1 MAVLKTRTISKRTV
15 DALTVE
21 KDTVFW
27 DSELSGF
34 GVRVYP
40 NGGKTYVV
48 QTRAGGKPAKRIA
61 IGRHG
66 VVTAEEARRRATLIV
81 SRIKAGE
88 DPAPEPLPV
97 RQANGPTV
105 EDLAQRF
112 LDDHVAARCKPAT
125 AAAYRFA
132 IGKHI
137 LPAFGKLSA
146 LALDRARVSAFHESL
161 RDRPT
166 MANQAVD
173 LLARI
178 YRAAEDRGAVPAGS
192 NPCRQI
198 RKYRPRRRERF
209 LTEAEFRRLGRTLD
223 EMEANGEIAVHAA
236 AALRLLMLTGCRRNE
251 ILTLRWDAVDLNQ
264 SEIRLRDSKT
274 GARTVSLSPE
284 AAALLAGIPRV
295 PGNPFVIAGRTG
307 QHVRNLDHPWQK
319 VRARAGLRDVR
330 LHDLRHS
337 FASRA
342 LALGETLPAIG
353 RLLGHSR
360 VETTARY
367 AHLADASVRQ
377 VAIRISDSIADD
389 ILGENWRHAAE

>member
-15 DALTVE
+15 NALTVE
-21 KDTVFW
+21 KDSVFW

-66 VVTAEEARRRATLIV
+66 VVTAEEARRRAALIV

-88 DPAPEPLPV
+88 EPVPEPLTV

-105 EDLAQRF
+105 AELARRF
-112 LDDHVAARCKPAT
+112 LEDHVAARCKPAT

-132 IGKHI
+132 IEKHI
-137 LPAFGKLSA
+137 LPAFGTLSA
-146 LALDRARVSAFHESL
+146 LAVDRARVASFHEAL
-161 RDRPT
+161 RDRPVT
-166 MANQAVD
+166 ANQAVD

-178 YRAAEDRGAVPAGS
+178 YRAAADRGAVPAGS

-198 RKYRPRRRERF
+198 RKYRARRRERF

-251 ILTLRWDAVDLNQ
+251 ILTLRWDSVDLDAG
-264 SEIRLRDSKT
+264 EIRLLDSKT

-284 AAALLAGIPRV
+284 ATTLLASIRQV
-295 PGNPFVIAGRTG
+295 PGNPFVIAGRGG
-307 QHVRNLDHPWQK
+307 QHLRSIDGPWQK
-319 VRARAGLRDVR
+319 V
-330 LHDLRHS
+330 
-337 FASRA
+337 
-342 LALGETLPAIG
+342 
-353 RLLGHSR
+353 
-360 VETTARY
+360 
-367 AHLADASVRQ
+367 
-377 VAIRISDSIADD
+377 
-389 ILGENWRHAAE
+389 

>member
-27 DSELSGF
+27 DSELTGF

-40 NGGKTYVV
+40 TGGKTYVV
-48 QTRAGGKPAKRIA
+48 QTRADGKPARRIA

-66 VVTAEEARRRATLIV
+66 IVSAEEARRRAALIV

-88 DPAPEPLPV
+88 EPVPEPLPV
-97 RQANGPTV
+97 KHANGPTV
-105 EDLAQRF
+105 TELAMRF

-132 IGKHI
+132 IDKHI
-137 LPAFGKLSA
+137 LPAFGKVSA
-146 LALDRARVSAFHESL
+146 LAVERTQVAAFHEAL
-161 RDRPT
+161 RDTPV

-178 YRAAEDRGAVPAGS
+178 YRAADDRGTVPAGS
-192 NPCRQI
+192 NPCRHLK
-198 RKYRPRRRERF
+198 KYRSRRRERF
-209 LTEAEFRRLGRTLD
+209 LTEEEFRRLGRVMD
-223 EMEANGEIAVHAA
+223 EMEANNDIAVPAA
-236 AALRLLMLTGCRRNE
+236 AALRLLMLTGCQRNE
-251 ILTLRWDAVDLNQ
+251 ILTLRRDAVDL
-264 SEIRLRDSKT
+264 EAWELRLADSKT

-284 AAALLAGIPRV
+284 AAKLLAGIPRV
-295 PGNPFVIAGRTG
+295 PGNPFVIAGRAG
-307 QHVRNLDHPWQK
+307 QHVRSLNGPWEK

-367 AHLADASVRQ
+367 AHLAGDSVREA
-377 VAIRISDSIADD
+377 AIRISDSIADD
-389 ILGENWRHAAE
+389 VLGEDWRQAVG

>member
-1 MAVLKTRTISKRTV
+1 MTVLKSRTISKRTV
-15 DALTVE
+15 DALKVE

-40 NGGKTYVV
+40 NGSKTYVV

-66 VVTAEEARRRATLIV
+66 VVTAEEARRRAALIV

-88 DPAPEPLPV
+88 NPVPEPLTV
-97 RQANGPTV
+97 RRANGPTV
-105 EDLAQRF
+105 AELAQRF
-112 LDDHVAARCKPAT
+112 LEEHAAARCKPAT

-132 IGKHI
+132 IEKHI
-137 LPAFGKLSA
+137 LPAFGAQSA
-146 LALDRARVSAFHESL
+146 LAVGRAKVASFHEAL
-161 RDRPT
+161 WDRPV

-178 YRAAEDRGAVPAGS
+178 YRAAEDRGAVPAGC

-198 RKYRPRRRERF
+198 RKYRARRRERF

-223 EMEANGEIAVHAA
+223 EMEANGEIALHAA
-236 AALRLLMLTGCRRNE
+236 ASLRLLLLTGCRRNE
-251 ILTLRWDAVDLNQ
+251 ILTLRWDTVDLDAG
-264 SEIRLRDSKT
+264 EIRLTDSKT

-284 AAALLAGIPRV
+284 AAGVLAVIPRT
-295 PGNPFVIAGRTG
+295 PGNPFVIAGRAG
-307 QHVRNLDHPWQK
+307 RHLRNLDHPWRK

-367 AHLADASVRQ
+367 AHLADDSVRQ
-377 VAIRISDSIADD
+377 EAMRISDSIADD
-389 ILGENWRHAAE
+389 ILGEDWRQIGR

>member
-1 MAVLKTRTISKRTV
+1 MAVLEKRTISKRTV

-27 DSELSGF
+27 DSELTGF

-40 NGGKTYVV
+40 GGGKTYVV
-48 QTRAGGKPAKRIA
+48 QTRAGGKPARRIA

-66 VVTAEEARRRATLIV
+66 VVTAEEARRRAALIV

-88 DPAPEPLPV
+88 DPVPEPLPV

-146 LALDRARVSAFHESL
+146 LAVDRARVAAFHEAL

-178 YRAAEDRGAVPAGS
+178 YRAAEDRGTVPAGT

-198 RKYRPRRRERF
+198 GKYRARRRERF
-209 LTEAEFRRLGRTLD
+209 LTEPEFRRLGRALD

-251 ILTLRWDAVDLNQ
+251 ILTLRWDAVDPDAG
-264 SEIRLRDSKT
+264 EIRLIDSKT

-284 AAALLAGIPRV
+284 AAAVLAGIPRL
-295 PGNPFVIAGRTG
+295 PDNPFAIAGRAG
-307 QHVRNLDHPWQK
+307 RHLGSLNYSWPR
-319 VRARAGLRDVR
+319 VRARAGLRGVR

-367 AHLADASVRQ
+367 AHLADDSVRQ
-377 VAIRISDSIADD
+377 AAIRISDSIADD
-389 ILGENWRHAAE
+389 ILGEDWRQAAG

>member
-15 DALTVE
+15 DALKVE

-48 QTRAGGKPAKRIA
+48 QTRAGGKPARRIA

-66 VVTAEEARRRATLIV
+66 VVTAEEARRRAALIV

-88 DPAPEPLPV
+88 EPVPKPLTV

-105 EDLAQRF
+105 ADLARRF
-112 LDDHVAARCKPAT
+112 IEDHVAARCKPAT

-132 IGKHI
+132 IEKHI
-137 LPAFGKLSA
+137 LPAFGKLPA
-146 LALDRARVSAFHESL
+146 LAVDRAKVASFHEAL
-161 RDRPT
+161 RDRPVT
-166 MANQAVD
+166 ANQAVD

-198 RKYRPRRRERF
+198 RKYRARRRERF
-209 LTEAEFRRLGRTLD
+209 LTETEFRRLGRTLD

-251 ILTLRWDAVDLNQ
+251 ILTLRWDAVDTDAG
-264 SEIRLRDSKT
+264 EIRLKESKT

-284 AAALLAGIPRV
+284 AADLLTGIPRV
-295 PGNPFVIAGRTG
+295 PGNPFVVAGRAG
-307 QHVRNLDHPWQK
+307 RHLRNLDSPWQK
-319 VRARAGLRDVR
+319 VRSRAGLRDVR

-367 AHLADASVRQ
+367 AHLADDSVRQ

-389 ILGENWRHAAE
+389 ILDEDWRHDAG

>member
-1 MAVLKTRTISKRTV
+1 MAVVQYKTLSNRTV
-15 DALTVE
+15 AALSVE
-21 KDTVFW
+21 RDTVFW
-27 DSELSGF
+27 DRDLQGF

-40 NGGKTYVV
+40 GGGKTYVV
-48 QTRAGGKPAKRIA
+48 QTRAGGKPAKRTA

-66 VVTAEEARRRATLIV
+66 VVSAEEARRRAALIV

-88 DPAPEPLPV
+88 DPVPEPLPV

-146 LALDRARVSAFHESL
+146 LALDRARVAAFHEAL

-209 LTEAEFRRLGRTLD
+209 LTEPEFRRLGRTLD

-251 ILTLRWDAVDLNQ
+251 ILILRWDAVDPDQ

-284 AAALLAGIPRV
+284 AAAVLAGIPRM
-295 PGNPFVIAGRTG
+295 PDNPFVIAGHGGRHLG
-307 QHVRNLDHPWQK
+307 SLNYSWPR
-319 VRARAGLRDVR
+319 VRARAGLRGVR

-367 AHLADASVRQ
+367 AHLADDSVRQ

-389 ILGENWRHAAE
+389 ILGEDWRQTAR

>member
-15 DALTVE
+15 DALKVE

-48 QTRAGGKPAKRIA
+48 QTRAGGKPARRIA

-66 VVTAEEARRRATLIV
+66 VVTAEEARRRAALIV

-88 DPAPEPLPV
+88 EPVPKPLTV

-105 EDLAQRF
+105 ADLAQRF
-112 LDDHVAARCKPAT
+112 LEDHVAARCKPAT

-132 IGKHI
+132 IEKHI
-137 LPAFGKLSA
+137 LPAFGTLSA
-146 LALDRARVSAFHESL
+146 LAVDRAKVASFHEAL
-161 RDRPT
+161 RDRPV

-198 RKYRPRRRERF
+198 RKYRARRRERF
-209 LTEAEFRRLGRTLD
+209 LTETEFRRLGRTLD

-251 ILTLRWDAVDLNQ
+251 ILTLRWDAVDLDAG
-264 SEIRLRDSKT
+264 EIRLKESKT

-284 AAALLAGIPRV
+284 ATALVAGIPRT
-295 PGNPFVIAGRTG
+295 PGNPFVFTGRADRHLHDLNG
-307 QHVRNLDHPWQK
+307 PWWK
-319 VRARAGLRDVR
+319 VRVRAGLRDVR

-367 AHLADASVRQ
+367 AHLADDSMRQ
-377 VAIRISDSIADD
+377 VAIRISERIADD
-389 ILGENWRHAAE
+389 ILDENWRQAAG